1 MVSWWGSVKGGGPK
15 RSLRKRDRGR
25 GRERTGT
32 HDGGMEFW
40 EISGDLG
47 RPLQV
52 LSLPS
57 LQTTTRQRPL
67 LKLTSS
73 YFYNLHTH
81 AHMRNWNMNVWTL
94 KEIYAHWADSYKRA
108 HTRTYTAPSHEC
120 GQCKPT
126 IYKTQ
131 TLSCNYC
138 FWCMTIAIVWKSVRW
153 NQLSIC
159 LWLFSLRSCQT
170 ESLIRYVSLHGWLW
184 LFVPCFSAAEKQL
197 PAAFFP

>member
-1 MVSWWGSVKGGGPK
+1 MVGVCE
-15 RSLRKRDRGR
+15 GR
-25 GRERTGT
+25 VMERNIRERELAL
-32 HDGGMEFW
+32 DGGMEFW
-40 EISGDLG
+40 EISGDLA

-81 AHMRNWNMNVWTL
+81 AHMRNSNMNVWTL
-94 KEIYAHWADSYKRA
+94 RDMHTHTGHELIHTS
-108 HTRTYTAPSHEC
+108 TRTHATPSHEC
-120 GQCKPT
+120 GQCIPT
-126 IYKTQ
+126 IYKLQ

-153 NQLSIC
+153 NQLSRIFC
-159 LWLFSLRSCQT
+159 LWLFLLHSCQT
-170 ESLIRYVSLHGWLW
+170 E
-184 LFVPCFSAAEKQL
+184 
-197 PAAFFP
+197 